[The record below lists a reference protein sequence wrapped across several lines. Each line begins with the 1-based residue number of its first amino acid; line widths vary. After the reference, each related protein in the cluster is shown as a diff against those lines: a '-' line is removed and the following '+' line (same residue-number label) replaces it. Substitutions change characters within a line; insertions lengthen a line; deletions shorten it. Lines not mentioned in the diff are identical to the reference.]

1 MNCTQ
6 VCRALARAGV
16 LVAALALA
24 PSAFAHAHMFP
35 DEIPS
40 DHGSLLQLAVPNEE
54 EDASTTQIVMTAPS
68 GFELGNVAPVAGWT
82 ITVSGNTV
90 TWKGKLDGEGLAL
103 LPFTGSAKNE
113 GDYAFKVSQTY
124 SDGSV
129 VDWAGSEDS
138 DTPAP
143 VVAVGA
149 AEEGHGA
156 EESHSDSTKTIAII
170 ALVVGALGLVVGGVA
185 LVAGRRS
192 E

>member
-1 MNCTQ
+1 MNRTQ
-6 VCRALARAGV
+6 KCRALARAGV
-16 LVAALALA
+16 LLAALALA
-24 PSAFAHAHMFP
+24 PSAFAHAHLYP

-40 DHGSLLQLAVPNEE
+40 DHGALMQLAVPNEE
-54 EDASTTQIVMTAPS
+54 EDASTTQITMTVPS
-68 GFELGNVAPVAGWT
+68 GFELGSIAPVAGWT
-82 ITVSGNTV
+82 FTVNSSTV
-90 TWKGKLDGEGLAL
+90 TWKGKLDAADLAL

-113 GDYAFKVSQTY
+113 GPYTFKVSQTY

-129 VDWAGSEDS
+129 VDWAGPEDS

-149 AEEGHGA
+149 AGHGA
-156 EESHSDSTKTIAII
+156 EASHSDSSKTIAII
-170 ALVVGALGLVVGGVA
+170 ALVVGALGLLAGGAA